1 MVVVVENGGG
11 SRRSVSLSV
20 CMVMSVCLYLSVC
33 ICVCLSVLESVF
45 STYSSSVLDTC
56 LTFLLFLLLSLSL

>member
-1 MVVVVENGGG
+1 MVENGGG

-45 STYSSSVLDTC
+45 
-56 LTFLLFLLLSLSL
+56 